1 MAERFPG
8 EERLLKSGEAAAMFR
23 VDRRTL
29 ARWAKEGLIT
39 SIRTPGGH
47 RRFRE
52 SEVRQLLAREVR
64 P

>member
-1 MAERFPG
+1 MPERFPG

-29 ARWAKEGLIT
+29 ARWAKEGKIT

-52 SEVRQLLAREVR
+52 SEVLRLLGREAA